1 MDKGHIQARHQTFDE
16 CSHSHD
22 GVEFW
27 YARDLQVQLGYA
39 RWENF
44 VTAIERAKVSCS
56 TFNQEVNDHFRGI
69 TKMVDLGSGAQR
81 STEDYMLTR
90 YACYLI
96 AQNGDVRK
104 PEIAFAQAY
113 FAMQTRKQEL
123 LEERLH
129 QLERVEARQKLA
141 ETEKILSGVLYEHG
155 VDDKGFAFVRS
166 AGDAALFGIATK
178 GMKKRLGVP
187 DTRPL
192 ADFLPTVT
200 LKAKEFAAA
209 LTGFNVQKDNLSG
222 VPQVTQEH
230 AKNNKAVRQA
240 MLARGVQPENL
251 PPEEDIKKVS
261 TRLKGETKALI
272 SETHTLPKD
281 KDQE

>member
-1 MDKGHIQARHQTFDE
+1 MDKNQIQAMHQTFDG
-16 CSHSHD
+16 CSHTQE

-27 YARDLQVQLGYA
+27 YARDLQTILGYA

-44 VTAIERAKVSCS
+44 LTAIERAKTSCQ
-56 TFNQEVNDHFRGI
+56 TFNQNVSDHFRDV
-69 TKMVDLGSGAQR
+69 TKMVELGSGAQR
-81 STEDYMLTR
+81 PTEDYMLTR

-141 ETEKILSGVLYEHG
+141 ETEKLLSGVLYEHG
-155 VDDKGFAFVRS
+155 VDDKGFALVRS

-187 DTRPL
+187 EGRPL

-209 LTGFNVQKDNLSG
+209 LTGFNVQRDSLNG

-240 MLARGVQPENL
+240 MLARGIQPENL
-251 PPEEDIKKVS
+251 AAEEDIKKVS
-261 TRLKGETKALI
+261 TRLKGETKALT
-272 SETHTLPKD
+272 SETQKLPKD
-281 KDQE
+281 KA